1 MKTLM
6 KKSVTAL
13 VIGSALLTGAAQAQ
27 QKIAV
32 VDVMR
37 IFQELPQREQI
48 SQKLQGEFQER
59 FEDMQRI
66 EARVEE
72 LRTKQQ
78 RDASIMSE
86 SEQTQVE
93 RELETLAAEAQL
105 KGKALN
111 EDTRRRQNEERNR
124 LLGQV
129 QAVVQEVATEGDYD
143 IVLQSNA
150 VAFIKEEADLSDEV
164 IAKMSSGQ

>member
-1 MKTLM
+1 LKNLM
-6 KKSVTAL
+6 KKSVTAM

-27 QKIAV
+27 QKIGV

-66 EARVEE
+66 ETRVEE
-72 LRTKQQ
+72 LRAKQQ

-86 SEQTQVE
+86 SERTQIE

-129 QAVVQEVATEGDYD
+129 QAVVEEVATEGNYD

-150 VAFIKEEADLSDEV
+150 VAFIKSEADLSDEV
-164 IAKMSSGQ
+164 IEKMSSGQ

>member
-1 MKTLM
+1 MNKLI
-6 KKSVTAL
+6 KNSLIAL
-13 VIGSALLTGAAQAQ
+13 TMSAAMLSTAAQAQ
-27 QKIAV
+27 QRIGV

-37 IFQELPQREQI
+37 VFQELPQREQI
-48 SQKLQGEFQER
+48 AEQLQGEFQER
-59 FEDMQRI
+59 FEEMRRI
-66 EARVEE
+66 ETRVNE

-78 RDASIMSE
+78 RDASIMSDAE
-86 SEQTQVE
+86 KTQVD

-124 LLGQV
+124 LLMEVQQV
-129 QAVVQEVATEGDYD
+129 IDKIAKDEGYD

-150 VAFIKEEADLSDEV
+150 VAYISDASDLSDEV
-164 IAKMSSGQ
+164 IEAMTSGQ

>member
-1 MKTLM
+1 MNKLI
-6 KKSVTAL
+6 KNSLIAL
-13 VIGSALLTGAAQAQ
+13 TMSAAMLTTAAQAQ
-27 QKIAV
+27 QRIGV

-37 IFQELPQREQI
+37 VFQELPQREQI
-48 SQKLQGEFQER
+48 AEQLQGEFQER
-59 FEDMQRI
+59 FEEMRRI
-66 EARVEE
+66 ETRINE

-78 RDASIMSE
+78 RDASIMSDAE
-86 SEQTQVE
+86 KTQVD

-124 LLGQV
+124 LLMEVQQV
-129 QAVVQEVATEGDYD
+129 IDKIAQEEGYD

-150 VAFIKEEADLSDEV
+150 VAFISDNADLSDEV
-164 IAKMSSGQ
+164 IAAMTSGQ